1 MKEVIF
7 AGFGGQGVLTASLIL
22 ATAVMETGVNV
33 SWMPSYGPA
42 MRGGTANACV
52 KYGDTIEERIG
63 SPLIANADIAV
74 IMNEPSLTFLHQC
87 KPQATVFINSNT
99 IPDTAEAPSE
109 MRVYRINSDQIAADH
124 QNSKGTSLVMLGAV
138 IEACELAS
146 VDKVAD
152 VMEDMFAKKGKNSF
166 RKQNRDAFMA
176 GAEVIR
182 NGR

>member
-52 KYGDTIEERIG
+52 KYGDTPEERIG

-74 IMNEPSLTFLHQC
+74 IMNEPSLIFLNQC
-87 KPQATVFINSNT
+87 RPDAAVFLNSNT
-99 IPDTAEAPSE
+99 VPDTVEVPQG
-109 MRVYRINSDQIAADH
+109 MHVYRINSDQIAADH
-124 QNSKGTSLVMLGAV
+124 HNARGTSLVMLGAV
-138 IEACELAS
+138 VEACGLAP

-152 VMEDMFAKKGKNSF
+152 VMEDMFAKKGKAAF
-166 RKQNRDAFMA
+166 QKQNRDAFMA
-176 GAEVIR
+176 GVKAVQ
-182 NGR
+182 NG